1 MSSDTRGG
9 VRGFTV
15 RTVYCCNVCG
25 LEVSDQEKIIQHLA
39 EQHEDAESDTHNVTL
54 NLQQQDDV
62 TSSSAV
68 LHPKK
73 LRQTSKRVSM
83 ERSDGQVVSN
93 SKPLVCPKCGRL
105 YKYMRCFNRHVE
117 QAHKIAARLSSV
129 ETLSEQQCTASQLF
143 SDTCNS
149 ADCEQ
154 SEDESRDSS
163 TDDLLNVCDQLELQE
178 VTDILDDVLT
188 SVSED
193 KQSVEQ
199 VDESQMA
206 PYCCVECPKRF
217 QTCSSLRLHI
227 SEKHTGWTLVC
238 KWCDQLF
245 IKGSELHTHVIRDH
259 SKDLD
264 GDDTASVEP
273 VLISHCCMICGL
285 CYRSDE
291 ALTKHMASHDDSL
304 PAFACSMC
312 SGRYLTKSGL
322 RCHIRQIH
330 SGDYP
335 YPCEL
340 CGDRFASAAERSTHV
355 EQHAPDLCKLCG
367 VRLRR
372 QTYGMETEVTT
383 CNVCYLEQLSSRDGL
398 QIAGEAATTKTVA
411 QGSDQTSLLPLKY
424 CCSFCGV
431 KFVWLSNLRRHERKH
446 ASQNHCADSADS
458 KARHF
463 QCSYCGR
470 VFSRA
475 GGLRRHIL
483 RHVQPSRFQQP
494 SVSCKLCGQ
503 RFLQKKSLN
512 RHMRVAH
519 TPSLARHIRVVTSAS
534 SVVQCNSTVAGPTPA
549 KEDTVNLDSLG
560 KHDHSRDLAGSPET
574 CTHHYNQQDDRITP
588 SKDET
593 PSEKNRKVPVSCP
606 ECGSAFFWRSN
617 LLRHIREQHHGNKTS
632 SRGWSS
638 GVKNLQCNRCG
649 RRFSRLS
656 YLRIH
661 LQAHENADKTGG
673 VRSEACLCSQCGQ
686 KMSSARLLRIHTLRH
701 TGVRPHQCELCDK
714 SFFVATELNTHVSVV
729 HRGQRFV
736 CDQCGH
742 EANSRSALKVH
753 CRSVHPAPG
762 VEPSFPCSSCSRR
775 FWSQAALRRHAV
787 AHDMS
792 RLSMRKA
799 MCSVCSLVFRHVYNL
814 THHIKTTHADV
825 DCATP
830 FACATCRQ
838 QFDSGPAFKTHYR
851 SKHRNR

>member
-1 MSSDTRGG
+1 MSSDTQGG
-9 VRGFTV
+9 ARGFTV

-25 LEVSDQEKIIQHLA
+25 FEVSDEKKIIQHLA
-39 EQHEDAESDTHNVTL
+39 EQHKDAESDNHNVCL
-54 NLQQQDDV
+54 DPQQQDDV

-68 LHPKK
+68 LLPK
-73 LRQTSKRVSM
+73 RSRRNSKRVSA
-83 ERSDGQVVSN
+83 ERSEGQVVSD
-93 SKPLVCPKCGRL
+93 SKPLVCPKCGRV
-105 YKYMRCFNRHVE
+105 YKYMRCFKRHIE
-117 QAHKIAARLSSV
+117 QVHKVAGELTSV
-129 ETLSEQQCTASQLF
+129 KTLSEPHCTVSQLS

-149 ADCEQ
+149 AACEL
-154 SEDESRDSS
+154 SGGESTDSN

-188 SVSED
+188 G
-193 KQSVEQ
+193 VEP
-199 VDESQMA
+199 VDESLTA
-206 PYCCVECPKRF
+206 PYCCAECPERF
-217 QTCSSLRLHI
+217 QTRCSLRLHI
-227 SEKHTGWTLVC
+227 SDKHTGWTSVC
-238 KWCDQLF
+238 KWCDRLF
-245 IKGSELHTHVIRDH
+245 IESSELCSHVISDH
-259 SKDLD
+259 NKDLD
-264 GDDTASVEP
+264 DDNTVEP
-273 VLISHCCMICGL
+273 VFISHCCAICGL
-285 CYRSDE
+285 RYRSDK
-291 ALTKHMASHDDSL
+291 ALAKHMASHDDSL

-312 SGRYLTKSGL
+312 SGRYLSKSGL

-330 SGDYP
+330 SGDCP

-340 CGDRFASAAERSTHV
+340 CGDWFASAADRSAHV
-355 EQHAPDLCKLCG
+355 EKHAPDLCKLCG
-367 VRLRR
+367 IRLCRR
-372 QTYGMETEVTT
+372 TYGGTETEVTM
-383 CNVCYLEQLSSRDGL
+383 CNVCYLEHLSSRDAV
-398 QIAGEAATTKTVA
+398 QIGGEAAVIKTEA
-411 QGSDQTSLLPLKY
+411 RGGDQTSSLPMKY
-424 CCSFCGV
+424 CCSFCGI

-446 ASQNHCADSADS
+446 AAQNHRAESTDS
-458 KARHF
+458 KASHF

-483 RHVQPSRFQQP
+483 RHIQPSRFQQP

-503 RFLQKKSLN
+503 RFLQKKSLS

-519 TPSLARHIRVVTSAS
+519 TPSLARRIPVITSSSSVIQCSSAVAS
-534 SVVQCNSTVAGPTPA
+534 STPA
-549 KEDTVNLDSLG
+549 KTDTVSVDSLREY
-560 KHDHSRDLAGSPET
+560 DHSKEKIVSSET
-574 CTHHYNQQDDRITP
+574 CSPHHNQQNDTILP

-617 LLRHIREQHHGNKTS
+617 LLRHIRQQHQGNETS

-638 GVKNLQCNRCG
+638 SVKNLQCNRCG

-656 YLRIH
+656 YLRVH

-673 VRSEACLCSQCGQ
+673 VRSEAFLCSQCGQ
-686 KMSSARLLRIHTLRH
+686 KMSSARLLHIHTLRH
-701 TGVRPHQCELCDK
+701 AGVRPHQCKLCDK
-714 SFFVATELNTHVSVV
+714 SFFVAAELNTHVSVV
-729 HRGQRFV
+729 HHGQRFV

-753 CRSVHPAPG
+753 SRSVHPATG

-775 FWSQAALRRHAV
+775 FWSQAAMRRHAV

-814 THHIKTTHADV
+814 THHIQTTHADV
-825 DCATP
+825 NCPTP